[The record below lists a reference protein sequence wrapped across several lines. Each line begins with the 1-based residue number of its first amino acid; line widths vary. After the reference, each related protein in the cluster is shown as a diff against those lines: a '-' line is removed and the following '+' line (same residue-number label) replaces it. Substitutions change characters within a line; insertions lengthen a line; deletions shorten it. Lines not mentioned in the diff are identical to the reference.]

1 MKDNEMKE
9 KEMKLQFYFE
19 KQITI
24 HIENSSDK
32 FYNGLILEILK
43 DMIVLN
49 DRFIGEI
56 PIPLSE
62 IKVIDRF
69 REKDSKEVKE

>member
-1 MKDNEMKE
+1 MIDNEMRE